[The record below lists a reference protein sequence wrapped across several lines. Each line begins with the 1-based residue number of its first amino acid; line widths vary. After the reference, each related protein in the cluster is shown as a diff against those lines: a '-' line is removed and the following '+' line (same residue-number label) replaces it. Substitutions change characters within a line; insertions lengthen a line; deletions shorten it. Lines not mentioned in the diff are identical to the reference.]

1 MTVSGLEKF
10 SRGKKESGWNGVNV
24 GKHWNSQ
31 MELLKQ
37 KRDNARLLHANTA
50 LEKKDIG
57 IGDNTQQVEGA
68 YEYDPQLLKG
78 LSGVEGDTS
87 VVDFKPLKG
96 VFDVQLFI
104 ETSASNR
111 KGKEN
116 IDSNIEDGDK
126 QSDVKKQKEIH
137 DGLLQRLRSAAGYR
151 ESSLLKTS
159 VLAISDSL
167 EGVSVDSLLS
177 QVLQFD
183 LSALYLR
190 GMEDKKGALI

>member
-1 MTVSGLEKF
+1 
-10 SRGKKESGWNGVNV
+10 
-24 GKHWNSQ
+24 

-37 KRDNARLLHANTA
+37 KRDNARLLHANT
-50 LEKKDIG
+50 LEKKDID

-68 YEYDPQLLKG
+68 SEYDPQLLKG
-78 LSGVEGDTS
+78 LSGIEGDTS

-111 KGKEN
+111 KSKEN
-116 IDSNIEDGDK
+116 VDSNIEDGDRG
-126 QSDVKKQKEIH
+126 SDAKKQKEIH

-177 QVLQFD
+177 QVYID
-183 LSALYLR
+183 
-190 GMEDKKGALI
+190 I